1 MKPKETFLSF
11 EVDNQVANHYI
22 ISEAGKECTVR
33 EGTGLWTYGLT
44 LNYLP
49 TRKWFNV
56 KRSSQNGLT
65 LNQSP
70 DNGLILNRPVEM
82 V

>member
-1 MKPKETFLSF
+1 MKTKETFLAKK
-11 EVDNQVANHYI
+11 VDNLVAKHYI

-70 DNGLILNRPVEM
+70 DNGLMLNRPVEM

>member
-1 MKPKETFLSF
+1 MKTNKTFFCKAL
-11 EVDNQVANHYI
+11 DNPSQKHYI

>member
-1 MKPKETFLSF
+1 MKTKETFLAKK
-11 EVDNQVANHYI
+11 VDNQVAKHYI

>member
-1 MKPKETFLSF
+1 MKTKETFLHF
-11 EVDNQVANHYI
+11 EVDIPEQNDYI
-22 ISEAGKECTVR
+22 TSEAGKECTVR

-49 TRKWFNV
+49 KQKWFNT
-56 KRSSQNGLT
+56 KLP
-65 LNQSP
+65 SP
-70 DNGLILNRPVEM
+70 EWFNIKLPASNGLILNRPVEM

>member
-1 MKPKETFLSF
+1 MVEN
-11 EVDNQVANHYI
+11 DYI

-44 LNYLP
+44 LNHL
-49 TRKWFNV
+49 TTKKWFNV
-56 KRSSQNGLT
+56 KRSSQNGLM
-65 LNQSP
+65 LNQCSE
-70 DNGLILNRPVEM
+70 NGLILNRLDEM